1 MGLGCVEE
9 TMLRLGVAE
18 KKIFQNI
25 FRSKLQDLFVSDII
39 KTIILLIRE
48 NFI

>member
-18 KKIFQNI
+18 KKDFKTFFVQNFKI
-25 FRSKLQDLFVSDII
+25 SLFLISSKQ
-39 KTIILLIRE
+39 
-48 NFI
+48 

>member
-1 MGLGCVEE
+1 
-9 TMLRLGVAE
+9 MLRLGVAE

-39 KTIILLIRE
+39 KTIILFDKGKLYLI
-48 NFI
+48 